1 MISKNL
7 AKRVLNAALATGGD
21 FAELFLEDTIS
32 NGLVRDSL
40 DAINIANSSVT
51 YGAGLRIL
59 KGLQS
64 VYGYTNDLSK
74 EGLLKLASSLSCRFE
89 GRRVCKVKD
98 FVEEEGT
105 NHKATKI
112 GKDVTK
118 AHKKKIVNEAY
129 RACKSTSKYI
139 AQVSVSLMDKV
150 QNVVIINSDG
160 KWVKDQRVRVRLGIS
175 AIAFKDGIMETAFEG
190 PGAQKGFEFFDEI
203 DYKAIAR
210 SVGKSAIT
218 TLKAQEC
225 PSAKMD
231 VIIENGFGGVIFHEA
246 CGHSLEATSVAKG
259 LSVFCGKKGQKI
271 ASDLVT
277 AVDDG
282 TIENGWGSGN
292 YDDEGNKTTR
302 NVLIENGVLKSY
314 LVDSANGRRMNEA
327 ATGCCR
333 RESYKYPLTSRM
345 SNTFICNGT
354 SSVEEMIKATKKGLY
369 CKKMGGGSVNPVT
382 GEFNFALSEGYLIRN
397 GKITRPVKGATL
409 VGSGS
414 EILLNID
421 MVGNNLRR
429 AQGMCGSSSGS
440 IPADVG
446 QPCIRVRN
454 ITVGGRGGK

>member
-1 MISKNL
+1 LYLRQSNSYLKLKESSGIDIGL
-7 AKRVLNAALATGGD
+7 AIQEEIKKQKSSLVVKDVLNINNYD
-21 FAELFLEDTIS
+21 SFLYPYRFNDEKEMTRYFEFKFIDENEVSENT
-32 NGLVRDSL
+32 NW
-40 DAINIANSSVT
+40 NIKSENIKADGVI
-51 YGAGLRIL
+51 YGI
-59 KGLQS
+59 
-64 VYGYTNDLSK
+64 
-74 EGLLKLASSLSCRFE
+74 
-89 GRRVCKVKD
+89 
-98 FVEEEGT
+98 
-105 NHKATKI
+105 I
-112 GKDVTK
+112 
-118 AHKKKIVNEAY
+118 
-129 RACKSTSKYI
+129 STSKE
-139 AQVSVSLMDKV
+139 S
-150 QNVVIINSDG
+150 INS
-160 KWVKDQRVRVRLGIS
+160 VKNILLQTSKGVEHIVFVLLKDFWEIENIVR
-175 AIAFKDGIMETAFEG
+175 EC
-190 PGAQKGFEFFDEI
+190 
-203 DYKAIAR
+203 
-210 SVGKSAIT
+210 SAIT
-218 TLKAQEC
+218 TLKAREC

-302 NVLIENGVLKSY
+302 NVLIENGVLKNY
-314 LVDSANGRRMNEA
+314 LVDAANGRRMNEA

-333 RESYKYPLTSRM
+333 RQSYKYPPTSRM

-354 SSVEEMIKATKKGLY
+354 STVEEMIKATKKGLY

-382 GEFNFALSEGYLIRN
+382 GEFNFALSEGYLIKN

-429 AQGMCGSSSGS
+429 AQGMCGSMSGS